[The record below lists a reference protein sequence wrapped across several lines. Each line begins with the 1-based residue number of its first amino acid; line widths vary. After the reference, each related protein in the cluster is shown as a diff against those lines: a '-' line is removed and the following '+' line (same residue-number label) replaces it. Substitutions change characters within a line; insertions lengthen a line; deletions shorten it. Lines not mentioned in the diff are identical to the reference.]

1 MRGHNN
7 TKTIQPEY
15 NKLKYENKHYIYL
28 NDQFVAGGRALQLD
42 EVVVGAVCG
51 EKRARVLEVFE
62 LGVTL
67 QRTHR
72 GCVVPV
78 GEKHPAI
85 GRGEPVLLPLGQV
98 VIVIQPLIHQLAE
111 VDLDVPPEPSVN
123 GLHLVRKWDWV

>member
-1 MRGHNN
+1 MKMRDIIIICVVG
-7 TKTIQPEY
+7 EC
-15 NKLKYENKHYIYL
+15 
-28 NDQFVAGGRALQLD
+28 ALQLD

-51 EKRARVLEVFE
+51 EKRARVLEVLE

-72 GCVVPV
+72 GLVVPV

-98 VIVIQPLIHQLAE
+98 VISSSNHSSISWP
-111 VDLDVPPEPSVN
+111 
-123 GLHLVRKWDWV
+123 R